1 MDCLVAATRFILFTL
16 FGSTITV
23 ILLVTPCDFTEILQL
38 PGATATIFPFD
49 ETFATDV
56 FVDLYVNFVFLTPLS
71 ESLKMKSR
79 DLLIHNNRL
88 PAKRTF
94 YYFTKR

>member
-56 FVDLYVNFVFLTPLS
+56 FVDLYVNFVFLTTLS
-71 ESLKMKSR
+71 DFFKTASIVVLSPGSR
-79 DLLIHNNRL
+79 I
-88 PAKRTF
+88 TF
-94 YYFTKR
+94 FFRKHYFFL

>member
-56 FVDLYVNFVFLTPLS
+56 FVDLYVNFVFLTTLS
-71 ESLKMKSR
+71 DFFKTASIVVLSPGSR
-79 DLLIHNNRL
+79 I
-88 PAKRTF
+88 TF
-94 YYFTKR
+94 FQKALFFL

>member
-1 MDCLVAATRFILFTL
+1 LI
-16 FGSTITV
+16 SI

-56 FVDLYVNFVFLTPLS
+56 FVDLYVNISQFDTSVRIT
-71 ESLKMKSR
+71 
-79 DLLIHNNRL
+79 
-88 PAKRTF
+88 
-94 YYFTKR
+94 

>member
-1 MDCLVAATRFILFTL
+1 MFADEKSDATVFTL

-56 FVDLYVNFVFLTPLS
+56 FVDLYVNISQFDTSVRIT
-71 ESLKMKSR
+71 
-79 DLLIHNNRL
+79 
-88 PAKRTF
+88 
-94 YYFTKR
+94 